1 MPPLQRRHGLAV
13 LSRVRSHVDDGD
25 LAGAQEL
32 LTELLAALPADPR
45 KARPSQAE
53 AVVLQTGVL
62 LSLGEPH
69 AARGWASYGH
79 LALRRLYGERDRRT
93 LHALGLLAAV
103 LTRVGSHGRAAQ
115 RYQNLIEYFTELEGP
130 QSARVLAARADLAT
144 VEHARGQCAAGRS
157 GLTAVIQEHHSL
169 FGTANAISVRM
180 LARLAAMWRDCG
192 ELDHAQALLTQA
204 HAYAAGLPSEV
215 HQLLALVATAPAD
228 SSHVCGEVPDASL
241 PPAVLTVPGPVDED
255 TVLVPVVESP
265 FGRPF
270 STMSYLPAHPELVA
284 WEPPPRTEG
293 ELRAPGWRPTPAT
306 MALVAAIIG
315 IVAITVLFLLL
326 VSAAKTS

>member
-1 MPPLQRRHGLAV
+1 
-13 LSRVRSHVDDGD
+13 VDAGD

-115 RYQNLIEYFTELEGP
+115 RYQNLIEYFSELEGP
-130 QSARVLAARADLAT
+130 RSSRVLAARADLAT
-144 VEHARGQCAAGRS
+144 VEHARGQCLAGRS
-157 GLTAVIQEHHSL
+157 RLTAVIQEHHAL
-169 FGTANAISVRM
+169 FGTADAVGVRM

-228 SSHVCGEVPDASL
+228 PDHVCSEQPLPEAQL
-241 PPAVLTVPGPVDED
+241 PPAVLKMPVPVDED

-284 WEPPPRTEG
+284 WEPPPRTEDD
-293 ELRAPGWRPTPAT
+293 LPVPGWRPTPAT